1 MNNTDLFVT
10 AAAPLPTTN
19 SFVADQT
26 LHAVGPTVSSSTA
39 TSLPYREH
47 LYDENDDAWHLID
60 HLMRGLPGPDGYSAP
75 LGINWHAGQVTGAPF
90 WRKHLGDFRQPIRHN
105 TDCSSLALRSA
116 LGLKVAR
123 LHAIGE
129 QMELGRGLVSRIVY
143 DFLVSVVYACETR
156 S

>member
-1 MNNTDLFVT
+1 MNNTDLFAT
-10 AAAPLPTTN
+10 AAAPLPTTDP
-19 SFVADQT
+19 FAAYRT
-26 LHAVGPTVSSSTA
+26 PHAAGPTVSSSAT

-47 LYDENDDAWHLID
+47 PYDENDDAWHLID

-75 LGINWHAGQVTGAPF
+75 LGITWHAGQVTGAPF
-90 WRKHLGDFRQPIRHN
+90 WRKHLADFRQPIRHN
-105 TDCSSLALRSA
+105 TDYGSLSLRSA

-123 LHAIGE
+123 LHTIGE

-143 DFLVSVVYACETR
+143 DFLVSVVYACETW